1 MPFDNRNINDEMSE
15 SFLNEFKERMAV
27 DPLSDS
33 VRHVKTTASRRQ
45 GIVIAVLIVL
55 AVCAGICW
63 NLYSSYINDNS
74 KATEIPV
81 LKANHDPIKVRPA
94 EPGGMNIRDMDK
106 TVYGRIA
113 EDEAAGEGYENVLPD
128 AEKPAV
134 PPRVAAPAPA
144 PAPTPAPATAQAAS
158 AAAAP
163 SAPAPA
169 PAAAPSAPVAKAAPT
184 PAPKAYVPPSTSVSS
199 ASSTGDFRVQL
210 VSLKSRDAA
219 LKAWADALKKNK
231 ALLADYDYEIIEAAI
246 PGKGTYYRLRV
257 KSFAT
262 RDDASKLC
270 SALKAGGQDCIIATK

>member
-33 VRHVKTTASRRQ
+33 VRHVKTTASRKQ

-55 AVCAGICW
+55 AICAGICW
-63 NLYSSYINDNS
+63 NLYSSYINSNS

-81 LKANHDPIKVRPA
+81 LKASSEPTKVRPA

-113 EDEAAGEGYENVLPD
+113 EDETAGEGYENVLPR

-134 PPRVAAPAPA
+134 PPQAPAPVA
-144 PAPTPAPATAQAAS
+144 PASVANVGS
-158 AAAAP
+158 DDP

-169 PAAAPSAPVAKAAPT
+169 AAAPAAAPAPVAKPAPS
-184 PAPKAYVPPSTSVSS
+184 PAPKAYVPPSVPTSTS
-199 ASSTGDFRVQL
+199 ASSTGNFRVQL

>member
-1 MPFDNRNINDEMSE
+1 MPLDNRNINDEMSE

-33 VRHVKTTASRRQ
+33 VRHVKTSASRRQ

-63 NLYSSYINDNS
+63 NLYSSYINSNS

-81 LKANHDPIKVRPA
+81 LKASSEPIKVRPA
-94 EPGGMNIRDMDK
+94 APGGMNINDMDK

-113 EDEAAGEGYENVLPD
+113 EDESAGEGYENVLPR

-134 PPRVAAPAPA
+134 PPQAPAPVAPASVAGAGSDEPSTPVAASAPAPVPAPA
-144 PAPTPAPATAQAAS
+144 PVAKPAPS
-158 AAAAP
+158 
-163 SAPAPA
+163 
-169 PAAAPSAPVAKAAPT
+169 
-184 PAPKAYVPPSTSVSS
+184 PAPKAYVPPSASASS
-199 ASSTGDFRVQL
+199 ASSAGNFRVQL

-219 LKAWADALKKNK
+219 VKAWADALKKNK
-231 ALLADYDYEIIEAAI
+231 ALLSDYNYEIIEAAI

-262 RDDASKLC
+262 RDDASKFC
-270 SALKAGGQDCIIATK
+270 SALKAGGQDCIVATK

>member
-33 VRHVKTTASRRQ
+33 VRHVKTTASRKQ

-55 AVCAGICW
+55 AICAGICW
-63 NLYSSYINDNS
+63 NLYSSYINSNS

-81 LKANHDPIKVRPA
+81 LKASSEPTKVRPA

-113 EDEAAGEGYENVLPD
+113 EDETAGEGYENVLPR

-134 PPRVAAPAPA
+134 PPQAPAPVAPAPVANIGSDEPSAPATAAPAAPAAAPAAPAPA
-144 PAPTPAPATAQAAS
+144 
-158 AAAAP
+158 
-163 SAPAPA
+163 
-169 PAAAPSAPVAKAAPT
+169 AKAAPN
-184 PAPKAYVPPSTSVSS
+184 PAPKAYVPPSAS
-199 ASSTGDFRVQL
+199 ASSAGNFRVQL

-262 RDDASKLC
+262 RDDANKLC

>member
-1 MPFDNRNINDEMSE
+1 MPLDNRNINDEMSE

-33 VRHVKTTASRRQ
+33 VRHVKTSASRRQ

-63 NLYSSYINDNS
+63 NLYSSYINSNS

-81 LKANHDPIKVRPA
+81 LKANSEPIKVRPA
-94 EPGGMNIRDMDK
+94 APGGMNINDMDK

-113 EDEAAGEGYENVLPD
+113 EDESAGEGYENVLPR

-134 PPRVAAPAPA
+134 PPQAPAPVAPASVAGVGSDETSAPVAASA
-144 PAPTPAPATAQAAS
+144 PAPV
-158 AAAAP
+158 
-163 SAPAPA
+163 PAPA
-169 PAAAPSAPVAKAAPT
+169 PAAKPAPS
-184 PAPKAYVPPSTSVSS
+184 PAPKAYVPPSAS
-199 ASSTGDFRVQL
+199 ASSAPSAGNFRVQL

-219 LKAWADALKKNK
+219 VKAWADALKKNK
-231 ALLADYDYEIIEAAI
+231 ALLSDYNYEIIEAAI

-262 RDDASKLC
+262 RDDASKFC
-270 SALKAGGQDCIIATK
+270 SALKAGGQDCIVATK

>member
-1 MPFDNRNINDEMSE
+1 MPLDNRNINDEMSE

-55 AVCAGICW
+55 AICAGICW
-63 NLYSSYINDNS
+63 NLYSSYINNNS

-81 LKANHDPIKVRPA
+81 LKASSEPIKVRPVA
-94 EPGGMNIRDMDK
+94 PGGMNITDMDK

-113 EDEAAGEGYENVLPD
+113 EDESAGEGYENVLPR
-128 AEKPAV
+128 AEKPSV
-134 PPRVAAPAPA
+134 PPQAPAPVAPAPVANAGSDEPSAPVPASASAAAPAPA
-144 PAPTPAPATAQAAS
+144 PVAKPAPS
-158 AAAAP
+158 
-163 SAPAPA
+163 
-169 PAAAPSAPVAKAAPT
+169 
-184 PAPKAYVPPSTSVSS
+184 PAPKAYVPPAAPSAS
-199 ASSTGDFRVQL
+199 ASSAPLVGNFRVQL

-219 LKAWADALKKNK
+219 VKAWADALKKNK
-231 ALLADYDYEIIEAAI
+231 ALLSDYNYEIIEAAI

-262 RDDASKLC
+262 RDDASKFC
-270 SALKAGGQDCIIATK
+270 SALKANGQDCIVATK

>member
-144 PAPTPAPATAQAAS
+144 PAPAPASASAPAPAQVANAT
-158 AAAAP
+158 AAP
-163 SAPAPA
+163 SAPI
-169 PAAAPSAPVAKAAPT
+169 AKAAPT

>member
-33 VRHVKTTASRRQ
+33 VRHVKTNASRKQ

-55 AVCAGICW
+55 AICAGICW
-63 NLYSSYINDNS
+63 NLYSSYINSNS

-81 LKANHDPIKVRPA
+81 LKASSEPTKVRPA

-113 EDEAAGEGYENVLPD
+113 EDENAGEGYENVLPR

-134 PPRVAAPAPA
+134 PPHAPAPVAPAPVTSAGSDEPSAPATIAAPAPVA
-144 PAPTPAPATAQAAS
+144 KPAPS
-158 AAAAP
+158 
-163 SAPAPA
+163 
-169 PAAAPSAPVAKAAPT
+169 
-184 PAPKAYVPPSTSVSS
+184 PAPKAYVPPSVPTSTS
-199 ASSTGDFRVQL
+199 ASSTGNFRVQL

>member
-33 VRHVKTTASRRQ
+33 VRHVKTTASRKQ

-55 AVCAGICW
+55 AICAGICW
-63 NLYSSYINDNS
+63 NLYSSYINSNS

-81 LKANHDPIKVRPA
+81 LKASSEPTKVRPA

-113 EDEAAGEGYENVLPD
+113 EDETAGEGYENVLPR

-134 PPRVAAPAPA
+134 PPQAPAPVA
-144 PAPTPAPATAQAAS
+144 PASVANVGS
-158 AAAAP
+158 DDP

-169 PAAAPSAPVAKAAPT
+169 AAAPAAAPAPVAKPAPS
-184 PAPKAYVPPSTSVSS
+184 PAPKAYVPPSVPTS
-199 ASSTGDFRVQL
+199 ASSAGNFRVQL

>member
-33 VRHVKTTASRRQ
+33 VRHVKTSASRRQ

-63 NLYSSYINDNS
+63 NLYSSYINSNS

-81 LKANHDPIKVRPA
+81 LKANSEPIKVRPA
-94 EPGGMNIRDMDK
+94 APGGMNINDMDK

-113 EDEAAGEGYENVLPD
+113 EDESAGEGYENVLPR

-134 PPRVAAPAPA
+134 PPQAPAPVAPASVAGVGSDETSAPVAASA
-144 PAPTPAPATAQAAS
+144 PAPV
-158 AAAAP
+158 
-163 SAPAPA
+163 PAPA
-169 PAAAPSAPVAKAAPT
+169 PAAKPAPS
-184 PAPKAYVPPSTSVSS
+184 PAPKAYVPPSASASS
-199 ASSTGDFRVQL
+199 ASSAGNFRVQL

-219 LKAWADALKKNK
+219 VKAWADALKKNK
-231 ALLADYDYEIIEAAI
+231 ALLSDYNYEIIEAAI

-262 RDDASKLC
+262 RDEASKFC
-270 SALKAGGQDCIIATK
+270 SALKAGGQDCIVATK

>member
-1 MPFDNRNINDEMSE
+1 MPLDNRNINDEMSE

-33 VRHVKTTASRRQ
+33 VRHVKTSASRRQ

-63 NLYSSYINDNS
+63 NLYSSYINSNS

-81 LKANHDPIKVRPA
+81 LKANSEPIKVRPA
-94 EPGGMNIRDMDK
+94 APGGMNINDMDK

-113 EDEAAGEGYENVLPD
+113 EDESAGEGYENVLPR

-134 PPRVAAPAPA
+134 PPQAPAPVAPASVAGVGSDETSAPVAASA
-144 PAPTPAPATAQAAS
+144 PAPV
-158 AAAAP
+158 
-163 SAPAPA
+163 PAPA
-169 PAAAPSAPVAKAAPT
+169 PAAKPAPS
-184 PAPKAYVPPSTSVSS
+184 PAPKAYVPPSASASS
-199 ASSTGDFRVQL
+199 ASSAGNFRVQL

-219 LKAWADALKKNK
+219 VKAWADALKKNK
-231 ALLADYDYEIIEAAI
+231 ALLSDYNYEIIEAAI

-262 RDDASKLC
+262 RDEASKFC
-270 SALKAGGQDCIIATK
+270 SALKAGGQDCIVATK